1 MKGLVTALS
10 FVCVVLIAAPAGSE
24 SHAWKIEDA
33 PKEWAGAIARA
44 DAGIEALKKG
54 LMGKLKNQ
62 IAEGGPVSAIHL
74 CHDEAQAITARM
86 AGEQGITMG
95 RTSHKLRNPANAP
108 RDWVAAYV
116 EASAGKKADA
126 VDSMAVDLGDR
137 VGIIRPIGTMG
148 LCLNCHGAREMLS
161 PQVKAALA
169 EKYPEDQATG
179 FAVGDVRGLF
189 WVEVP
194 K

>member
-1 MKGLVTALS
+1 MKRLVTALS
-10 FVCVVLIAAPAGSE
+10 FVCALLIAAPAGSE
-24 SHAWKIEDA
+24 NRAWKIDEA
-33 PKEWAGAIARA
+33 PKEWTGAIARG

-54 LMGKLKNQ
+54 LMGKLKKQ

-86 AGEQGITMG
+86 ASEQGITMG

-126 VDSMAVDLGDR
+126 VESMAVDLGDR
-137 VGIIRPIGTMG
+137 VGVIRPIGTMG
-148 LCLNCHGAREMLS
+148 LCLNCHGARETLS
-161 PQVKAALA
+161 PEVRKALA
-169 EKYPEDQATG
+169 EQYPEDQATG
-179 FAVGDVRGLF
+179 FALGDVRGLF
-189 WVEVP
+189 WAEVP